1 MVQTTRAKII
11 SSKYNELVNQ
21 LKQYIDTDIF
31 PSLEDT
37 DLSDI
42 IFYFNLYF
50 PPKSNYKENLINVLE
65 LGDIKLSDDD
75 FNNVYN
81 IVLDYINWFQNLSI

>member
-1 MVQTTRAKII
+1 MVQTTRGQII
-11 SSKYNELVNQ
+11 SSKYCELVNQ

-37 DLSDI
+37 ELSDI

-50 PPKSNYKENLINVLE
+50 PPKSDYKNCLMNVLE

-75 FNNVYN
+75 FNKVYI
-81 IVLDYINWFQNLSI
+81 IVLDYINWFQNLSL